1 MKWPLLEEAKHKLMC
16 DDCHNNKP
24 CYSYVTGKDKT
35 WKLVTRYDFYTSSM
49 SKHGDDWKHDLMD
62 WVDMVNKT
70 NNKTRKWIDGKLE
83 VVCPACKA
91 IAEHKV
97 FTTFEYWYCNT
108 CKAEV

>member
-1 MKWPLLEEAKHKLMC
+1 MKSSFSDLFPTSLLPIRLELLERRRKEL
-16 DDCHNNKP
+16 
-24 CYSYVTGKDKT
+24 
-35 WKLVTRYDFYTSSM
+35 M
-49 SKHGDDWKHDLMD
+49 SKHGDDWEHELMD

-97 FTTFEYWYCNT
+97 FTTFDYWYCNT
-108 CKAEV
+108 CKAEVKCGY